1 MGLLAIRV
9 FFAMEVLSYAIFL
22 AFLFFGMLNRNILLR
37 RIREDS
43 LGTTNIMELWKNISG
58 MVII

>member
-22 AFLFFGMLNRNILLR
+22 AFLFFGMLNRNIRLR